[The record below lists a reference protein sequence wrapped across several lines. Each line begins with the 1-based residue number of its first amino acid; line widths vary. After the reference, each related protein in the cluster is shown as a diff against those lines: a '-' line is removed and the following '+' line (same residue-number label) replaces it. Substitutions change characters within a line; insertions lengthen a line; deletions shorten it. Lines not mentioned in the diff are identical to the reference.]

1 MPTHLQIGE
10 VAHLLGITPK
20 AIRHYQKVGLLQ
32 EPERSSG
39 GYRLYS
45 ASDLLRLLRIR
56 RLQALGLTLRQVR
69 QVLGDPQEVHSLRE
83 VLAELQADLS
93 TQIQALEARRAQVK
107 RWLAQETLTSLD
119 QLPEMPEILQW
130 ARAQLGERAQQISPD
145 IWEQDQRMWGL
156 LEAFQWPGDAKA
168 QMKAA
173 ARHFLQQPERLQ
185 RLLDFAKK
193 MTELATLPEDA
204 PEVERLAEEVET
216 AGLVRLFQCEWPLD
230 SQRAEGHIGAVM
242 SELLLTTLAPAQRR
256 FLEVLQHRIAEH

>member
-20 AIRHYQKVGLLQ
+20 AIRYYQKMGLLP

-69 QVLGDPQEVHSLRE
+69 QVLGDPKEVHSLRE
-83 VLAELQADLS
+83 VLEEVQADLS

-107 RWLAQETLTSLD
+107 RWLAQEPLTSLD
-119 QLPEMPEILQW
+119 QPGEMPEILQW
-130 ARAQLGERAQQISPD
+130 ARAQLGERAQQISPA

-156 LEAFQWPGDAKA
+156 LEAFQWPGDAQEQLKA
-168 QMKAA
+168 T
-173 ARHFLQQPERLQ
+173 ARRFLQQPGYLQ
-185 RLLDFAKK
+185 RLLDFAEK

-204 PEVERLAEEVET
+204 PEVERLAGAMET
-216 AGLVRLFQCEWPLD
+216 GDLVRLFQSEWLMD
-230 SQRAEGHIGAVM
+230 SHLAEGPIGAVM
-242 SELLLTTLAPAQRR
+242 RELLLTTLAPAQRR
-256 FLEVLQHRIAEH
+256 FLAVLQHRIAEH